1 MYKVIKHFVDLQDKN
16 HPYYVGETY
25 PRKGLGATKER
36 LDELASNNNKR
47 GEALIEEVK
56 ETQKKAETK
65 KTSKK

>member
-25 PRKGLGATKER
+25 PRKGLGVTKER

-56 ETQKKAETK
+56 ETQKKSETK